1 MREILFRGKRLDN
14 DEWVEGYY
22 VHLHDPFRGKESHR
36 IYIGYAESECDSNED
51 LFYPDYFDVVRAT
64 VGQFTGRL
72 DKNGKQIFEGDI
84 VKEDLDGAIAVIEF
98 GDYASPFNSDQFTHN
113 IGFYPKWEEKH
124 RRHLRKDLGFYC
136 IYGGVEVIG
145 NVHDNPELWKEEKE

>member
-1 MREILFRGKRLDN
+1 MRTILFRAKRIDGDWAIGDYLSEDN
-14 DEWVEGYY
+14 E
-22 VHLHDPFRGKESHR
+22 
-36 IYIGYAESECDSNED
+36 
-51 LFYPDYFDVVRAT
+51 RAMAGISWILPKGEHEETQVYTST

-84 VKEDLDGAIAVIEF
+84 VKEDLDGAIAVIAF

-113 IGFYPKWEEKH
+113 IGFYPKWEEKY